1 MITKEGE
8 VPPARFELT
17 APGLGILCS
26 ILLSYGGVTEYF
38 YLFALCSVIIFNQLM
53 RTIPIIALLISIE
66 SLFGCGA
73 TNPLSISLYHPKTN
87 TLRKCVAR
95 ESAAKDTQML
105 AGIVES
111 CARQLEAHG
120 FVRVND
126 SFVPPSSAAK
136 STPAITEQTP
146 R

>member
-1 MITKEGE
+1 M
-8 VPPARFELT
+8 

-38 YLFALCSVIIFNQLM
+38 HLFAFSSVIIFHQLM
-53 RTIPIIALLISIE
+53 RTISIIALLTSIE
-66 SLFGCGA
+66 FLSGCAA
-73 TNPLSISLYHPKTN
+73 TDPLSISLYHPKTN

-95 ESAAKDTQML
+95 ESTAKDTQML
-105 AGIVES
+105 ADIVQS

-126 SFVPPSSAAK
+126 SFVPPSSGVK
-136 STPAITEQTP
+136 STPAN
-146 R
+146 

>member
-1 MITKEGE
+1 
-8 VPPARFELT
+8 
-17 APGLGILCS
+17 
-26 ILLSYGGVTEYF
+26 
-38 YLFALCSVIIFNQLM
+38 M
-53 RTIPIIALLISIE
+53 RTISIIAVLISIE
-66 SLFGCGA
+66 SLFGCAA
-73 TNPLSISLYHPKTN
+73 TNPLSISLYHPKSN

-95 ESAAKDTQML
+95 ESTAKDTQML

-126 SFVPPSSAAK
+126 SFVPPSSAVK
-136 STPAITEQTP
+136 STPAITEQAP

>member
-1 MITKEGE
+1 M
-8 VPPARFELT
+8 PPARFERT

-38 YLFALCSVIIFNQLM
+38 HLFAFCSVIIFNQLM
-53 RTIPIIALLISIE
+53 RTISIIALLITIE
-66 SLFGCGA
+66 SLSGCGA

-87 TLRKCVAR
+87 TMRKCVAR

-136 STPAITEQTP
+136 STPAITEQAP

>member
-1 MITKEGE
+1 M
-8 VPPARFELT
+8 

-38 YLFALCSVIIFNQLM
+38 HLFALYSVFIFTVLM
-53 RTIPIIALLISIE
+53 RAISMVALLIGAQFLS
-66 SLFGCGA
+66 GCGT
-73 TNPLSISLYHPKTN
+73 TNPLSISLYHSKTN
-87 TLRKCVAR
+87 TLRKCAAR
-95 ESAAKDTQML
+95 ESTAKNTQML

-120 FVRVND
+120 FVRVD
-126 SFVPPSSAAK
+126 ESFVAPLSATT
-136 STPAITEQTP
+136 SMPAFIEQSP

>member
-1 MITKEGE
+1 MRQLLENL

-26 ILLSYGGVTEYF
+26 ILLSYGGLIEYF
-38 YLFALCSVIIFNQLM
+38 YLFAFYSVIIFKRLM
-53 RTIPIIALLISIE
+53 RTISIIALLISGE
-66 SLFGCGA
+66 LFSGCGA
-73 TNPLSISLYHPKTN
+73 TNPLSITLHHPKTN
-87 TLRKCVAR
+87 TLRKCAAR
-95 ESAAKDTQML
+95 ESTARDTEML

-120 FVRVND
+120 FVRVNE
-126 SFVPPSSAAK
+126 SFVPPSAVK
-136 STPAITEQTP
+136 TTPTSSEQSP

>member
-1 MITKEGE
+1 MNSVRWLSTIRNPVLYPT
-8 VPPARFELT
+8 ELR
-17 APGLGILCS
+17 GRN
-26 ILLSYGGVTEYF
+26 EYF
-38 YLFALCSVIIFNQLM
+38 YLFAFNSVIIFNQLM
-53 RTIPIIALLISIE
+53 RIVSIIALLISSE
-66 SLFGCGA
+66 LLSGCGA

-87 TLRKCVAR
+87 ALRKCVAR
-95 ESAAKDTQML
+95 ESTAKDTEML

-126 SFVPPSSAAK
+126 SFVPPSPAVK
-136 STPAITEQTP
+136 STPITEQST